1 MNQRI
6 SKTLLFL
13 FGDALFIALAF
24 FLAFF
29 LRFDGMIPAVHFYQ
43 TLPVMIVLGW
53 AVIIPVFLWARLYSF
68 SWRHVSTRD
77 VLVLW
82 YAVTGGFLL
91 ITLLAASIQG
101 VRAFAELPRST
112 LLVGYVLTF
121 FFTGAMRMAKRIAQQ
136 ISQGGGGEDRIR
148 VLIVGAGDAGEQLLR
163 SMQTGQKKYIPVCL
177 VDDDKR
183 KQGISIHGVRVV
195 GTVPDIPS
203 VAAQYGIQE
212 MIIAMP
218 SASSSVI
225 RQAVELGRQA
235 QIETM
240 KVLPSLGEIL
250 DGKVSFADVREVQV
264 ADLLGR
270 EVVSLDTEALS
281 RFLRAKTVLMTG
293 AAGSIGSELA
303 RQVATFAPSV
313 IVLLD
318 QDESGVFMLA
328 QELAEKFKGV
338 RVISCVGDITNEQ
351 KVGRIF
357 QQWKPQIV
365 FHAAA
370 YKHVPLME
378 ADPAEAV
385 HTNIWGTK
393 IVSEA
398 ALAAGSEC
406 FVYISTDKAVNP
418 TSVMGATKRVG
429 EMICQSSQGKGTTRF
444 VAVRFGNV
452 LDSRGNVV
460 ALFRE
465 QIKRRGPV
473 RITDPEMKRYFMTN
487 PEACLL
493 VMQASAMGKGGEV
506 FVLDMGSPVKIV
518 DLAREMVRLSGLEP
532 DRDIQFV
539 FTGIRP
545 GEKLFEEA
553 LSAEEGT
560 TVTQHQKIFAAKLSS
575 PDAALLEE
583 GLRSL
588 NEALSHPETQLL
600 IDTLHRLVPS
610 YT

>member
-1 MNQRI
+1 
-6 SKTLLFL
+6 
-13 FGDALFIALAF
+13 
-24 FLAFF
+24 
-29 LRFDGMIPAVHFYQ
+29 
-43 TLPVMIVLGW
+43 
-53 AVIIPVFLWARLYSF
+53 RLYSF

-82 YAVTGGFLL
+82 YAVTGSFLL
-91 ITLLAASIQG
+91 ITILVVSGQG

-112 LLVGYVLTF
+112 LLVGFVLTF

-136 ISQGGGGEDRIR
+136 ISLGMGGGGKH

-163 SMQTGQKKYIPVCL
+163 SMQTGQKKYVPVCL
-177 VDDDKR
+177 IDDDKK
-183 KQGISIHGVRVV
+183 KQGISIHGVRVAGRV
-195 GTVPDIPS
+195 SDIPA
-203 VAAQYGIQE
+203 VAKQYGVQE

-218 SASSSVI
+218 SAPSSVI
-225 RQAVELGRQA
+225 KQAVELGREA
-235 QIETM
+235 GIEAI
-240 KVLPSLGEIL
+240 KVLPSLGEIF
-250 DGKVSFADVREVQV
+250 DGKVSFSDVRDVQV
-264 ADLLGR
+264 HDLLGR
-270 EVVSLDTEALS
+270 EVVSLDTDALS
-281 RFLRAKTVLMTG
+281 RFLRAKVVLITG

-303 RQVATFAPSV
+303 RQVSTFAPSTV
-313 IVLLD
+313 VLLD
-318 QDESGVFMLA
+318 QDESGIFMLA
-328 QELAEKFKGV
+328 QELNERFSGIRIV
-338 RVISCVGDITNEQ
+338 SCVGNITDEQ
-351 KVGRIF
+351 KIERVF
-357 QQWKPQIV
+357 KQWQPHIV

-393 IVSEA
+393 IVSKA
-398 ALAAGSEC
+398 ARLAGSEC

-429 EMICQSSQGKGTTRF
+429 EMICQSSQEQGGTRF

-465 QIKRRGPV
+465 QIKRGGPV
-473 RITDPEMKRYFMTN
+473 KITDPEMKRYFMTN

-560 TVTQHQKIFAAKLSS
+560 TVTQHQKIFAAKLSL
-575 PDAALLEE
+575 PDVALLEK
-583 GLRSL
+583 GLQGLS
-588 NEALSHPETQLL
+588 EALSRSDAQSLV
-600 IDTLHRLVPS
+600 DTLHRLVPS

>member
-1 MNQRI
+1 MTQRI
-6 SKTLLFL
+6 SRTLLFL

-29 LRFDGMIPAVHFYQ
+29 LRFDGMIPAVHLYL

-53 AVIIPVFLWARLYSF
+53 AAILPVFLWARLYSF

-91 ITLLAASIQG
+91 ITTIVVSVQG

-121 FFTGAMRMAKRIAQQ
+121 FFTGAIRMAKRIAQH
-136 ISQGGGGEDRIR
+136 ISLQNAGGVR

-163 SMQTGQKKYIPVCL
+163 SMQTGQKKYTPSCF

-183 KQGISIHGVRVV
+183 KQGLSIHGVRVA
-195 GTVPDIPS
+195 GTVPDIPA
-203 VAAQYGIQE
+203 VAKQYGIQE

-218 SASSSVI
+218 SAPSSAI
-225 RQAVELGRQA
+225 KRAVELGRQA

-250 DGKVSFADVREVQV
+250 DGKVSFADVRDVQV
-264 ADLLGR
+264 QDLLGR
-270 EVVSLDTEALS
+270 EVVSLDTDALS
-281 RFLRAKTVLMTG
+281 RFLREKIVLITG

-303 RQVATFAPSV
+303 RQVSTFAPSV

-318 QDESGVFMLA
+318 QDESGIFMLA
-328 QELAEKFKGV
+328 QELNERFSHV
-338 RVISCVGDITNEQ
+338 RIISCVGNITDEQ
-351 KVGRIF
+351 KIERVF
-357 QQWKPQIV
+357 KQWQPHIV

-385 HTNIWGTK
+385 RTNILGTR
-393 IVSEA
+393 IVAEI
-398 ALAAGSEC
+398 AGRLGTEC

-429 EMICQSSQGKGTTRF
+429 EMICQELSGKGGTRF

-465 QIKRRGPV
+465 QIKRGGPV
-473 RITDPEMKRYFMTN
+473 KITDPEMKRYFMTN

-493 VMQASAMGKGGEV
+493 VMQASAMGKGGEI

-518 DLAREMVRLSGLEP
+518 DLAREMVRLSGLEA
-532 DRDIQFV
+532 DRDIQFI
-539 FTGIRP
+539 FTGMRP
-545 GEKLFEEA
+545 GEKLFEEM

-560 TVTQHQKIFAAKLSS
+560 SATQHQKIFIAKL
-575 PDAALLEE
+575 PPLDAALLEKGLGHLQE
-583 GLRSL
+583 GLAGAESQSL
-588 NEALSHPETQLL
+588 V
-600 IDTLHRLVPS
+600 DTLHRLVPS
-610 YT
+610 YR